1 MGGGN
6 APAVRQVLAGIL
18 GRLQEYERDLASDE
32 PIAALTD
39 RLRVPSELRRA
50 WPPRPDVAIEV
61 PAEPGALL
69 ALGRAG
75 GWVTAVREDRLEAMR
90 PETDRNRS

>member
-1 MGGGN
+1 
-6 APAVRQVLAGIL
+6 VRQVLAGIIGDL
-18 GRLQEYERDLASDE
+18 EEYGRELAADE

-39 RLRVPSELRRA
+39 RLRAPSELRRA
-50 WPPRPDVAIEV
+50 WPSRAGAVVEV

-75 GWVTAVREDRLEAMR
+75 GWVTAVRGNKIEAMR
-90 PETDRNRS
+90 PETDRNSS